1 MSKECKKVRQ
11 RIDTKMIYDDLLGY
25 ELVKDYFTLRRYDR
39 VKYIR
44 KDSGKYVKGGIIV
57 LGDYKKGYIVIQSF
71 SKNYKTCKPFRYSV
85 TLSEVILFRKK
96 D

>member
-1 MSKECKKVRQ
+1 MSKECKNVRQ
-11 RIDTKMIYDDLLGY
+11 RIDPKKISEDLDGY

-57 LGDYKKGYIVIQSF
+57 LRD
-71 SKNYKTCKPFRYSV
+71 YKTCKPFHYSV
-85 TLSEVILFRKK
+85 TLSDVILFRKK